1 MVALFAR
8 QLLFSWRPS
17 CSHNAAYAV
26 TSTCVEFL
34 WHWFRIHDVLF
45 HFFLC
50 SVIVGKLTAF
60 KLCFV
65 FSVLYL
71 VADHR
76 YLTRSWAKWKVNE
89 VDDSEFDSREGQ
101 EIFLFL
107 KTSRLALC
115 SLGTG
120 VVLSDVELSG
130 VRLTDHLRIVCL
142 RMSGIIFSSPCIVSW
157 FAQGK

>member
-34 WHWFRIHDVLF
+34 WQWFRIHDVLLN
-45 HFFLC
+45 FFLC
-50 SVIVGKLTAF
+50 PVIVGKLAAF
-60 KLCFV
+60 QLCFV

-76 YLTRSWAKWKVNE
+76 YWTRSWAKWKVNE
-89 VDDSEFDSREGQ
+89 VDDLEFDSREGQ

-107 KTSRLALC
+107 KTSRLALG
-115 SLGTG
+115 LTRPY
-120 VVLSDVELSG
+120 
-130 VRLTDHLRIVCL
+130 VRWVPVSFCPTWSCRAWGWPIAYVSCIKNEWNYNFLTL
-142 RMSGIIFSSPCIVSW
+142 
-157 FAQGK
+157 